1 MSDEKLVKVVE
12 VSEEVE
18 AVAFDKASAV
28 EESTRFLK
36 ELLLVDPQTQ
46 NELFVATNVQM
57 NEDGSVSVIC
67 VEDIDSD
74 KAVMH
79 TIYSG
84 YVDKQ
89 SGDDIVEEDSD
100 IIASPTSGKIVG
112 LDGQPLV

>member
-1 MSDEKLVKVVE
+1 MSDKKVE
-12 VSEEVE
+12 VVDKEDNVE
-18 AVAFDKASAV
+18 AIAFDKASAV
-28 EESTRFLK
+28 NESAQFLK

-84 YVDKQ
+84 YVDK
-89 SGDDIVEEDSD
+89 SDAEELPTEDSD
-100 IIASPTSGKIVG
+100 IISSPTAGKIVG